1 MELQNALRNRRTIRR
16 YRQLPVAGRDLDA
29 MLEAAQAAGSGG
41 NTQPLRYVVVTTPAR
56 VEEVFARCR
65 FGALVQPR
73 RSPKW
78 GIDAPAAFIAVT
90 VEKAEPTPTD
100 YAVCGGAIM
109 AMQFAAFGLGLG
121 CCWIGAFE
129 KDKVREIL
137 SLGAKEEVLFLVAV
151 GHPAEQPVLE
161 WVDADGD
168 IKYYLDGEDTLHV
181 PKRRP
186 QAVSRW
192 I

>member
-16 YRQLPVAGRDLDA
+16 FQVLPVADRDLDA
-29 MLEAAQAAGSGG
+29 MLEAAQAASSGG
-41 NTQPLRYVVVTTPAR
+41 NTQPLRYVVVTTPAK
-56 VEEVFARCR
+56 VEAVFVQCR

-78 GIDAPAAFIAVT
+78 GVDAPAAFIAVT
-90 VEKAEPTPTD
+90 VEKAEPTPVD

-121 CCWIGAFE
+121 CCWIGAFD
-129 KDKVREIL
+129 KNKVREIL
-137 SLGAKEEVLFLVAV
+137 SLGAKEEVMFLLAV
-151 GHPAEQPVLE
+151 GHPAEKPVLE
-161 WVDADGD
+161 WVDAAGD
-168 IKYYLDGEDTLHV
+168 IKYYLDGDDILHV

-186 QAVSRW
+186 EAVSRRL
-192 I
+192 